1 MLLVIIGEQWL
12 QRINISIY
20 KHARFYTLK
29 ILKLLLRSKRCKQ
42 TVRLNIN
49 KDMIS
54 LMLKLLHYLVEF
66 QMEFKNI
73 ILFYKAFIMT

>member
-1 MLLVIIGEQWL
+1 
-12 QRINISIY
+12 
-20 KHARFYTLK
+20 
-29 ILKLLLRSKRCKQ
+29 
-42 TVRLNIN
+42 
-49 KDMIS
+49 MIS